1 MDDQSIIALYLARNE
16 RAITETQLKYGAYCM
31 EVAYRILGNRQDSEE
46 CVNDV
51 YLKLWNSIPPHD
63 PKTLRG
69 FISKIT
75 RNLAL
80 NRLRDKSTLR
90 RGGGEVTVALDEL
103 GECLSDGESVEEE
116 YLKQELNGYIN
127 RFLKSLSRRDCDLFL
142 CRYYFLYPVSEIAE
156 KHSLSEAHVRTS
168 LSRTRKKL
176 KLYLQKHG
184 LL

>member
-1 MDDQSIIALYLARNE
+1 MDDQSIIELYLQRNE

-31 EVAYRILGNRQDSEE
+31 EVTYRILENRQDSEE

-51 YLKLWNSIPPHD
+51 YLKLWNSIPPHT

-69 FISKIT
+69 FISKIA

-80 NRLRDKSTLR
+80 NRIRDKSALR
-90 RGGGEVTVALDEL
+90 RGGGEMTVALDEL
-103 GECLSDGESVEEE
+103 GECLSDGDSVADE
-116 YLKQELNGYIN
+116 YLRKELGEYIN
-127 RFLKSLSRRDCDLFL
+127 RFLQNLPRRDCDLFL
-142 CRYYFLYPVSEIAE
+142 CRYYFLYPISEIA
-156 KHSLSEAHVRTS
+156 KNHGLSEAHVRTT